1 MYRDDSTLDKTECY
15 LSSEFNAGFND
26 GDDISPGLFIVW
38 LHKIL
43 DRAGLPRVTLHS
55 LRHTNITLQLANGVD
70 MKTVS
75 IRVGYSKASTTSDF
89 YSHFLKTPDQ
99 HASATIDKIFE

>member
-1 MYRDDSTLDKTECY
+1 MFCTE
-15 LSSEFNAGFND
+15 D
-26 GDDISPGLFIVW
+26 GKDISPGLFRVW
-38 LHKIL
+38 LQKTL
-43 DRAGLPRVTLHS
+43 AKAGLPQVTLHS

-75 IRVGYSKASTTSDF
+75 VRAGHSKASTTSDF